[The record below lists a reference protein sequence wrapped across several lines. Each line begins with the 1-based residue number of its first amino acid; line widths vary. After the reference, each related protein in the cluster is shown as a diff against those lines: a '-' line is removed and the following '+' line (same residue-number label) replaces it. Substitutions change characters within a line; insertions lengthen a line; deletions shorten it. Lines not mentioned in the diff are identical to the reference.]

1 MKRLISY
8 NVFEGDPNFIRE
20 GQILVIR
27 DNSTTDKV
35 LDIQQ
40 RINGKLVSI
49 LSVPEVTFTITPTPA
64 DATVTINGKAGASAK
79 VPKGSTVVW
88 SVAKTGYQTQ
98 SGNDV
103 VCADTTKAVTLVT
116 NPGS

>member
-64 DATVTINGKAGASAK
+64 DATVTINGKAGASVK
-79 VPKGSTVVW
+79 VPKGSTVSW
-88 SVAKTGYQTQ
+88 SVAKAGFKTQ

-103 VCADTTKAVTLVT
+103 VCADINKAVTLEA
-116 NPGS
+116 NPAS